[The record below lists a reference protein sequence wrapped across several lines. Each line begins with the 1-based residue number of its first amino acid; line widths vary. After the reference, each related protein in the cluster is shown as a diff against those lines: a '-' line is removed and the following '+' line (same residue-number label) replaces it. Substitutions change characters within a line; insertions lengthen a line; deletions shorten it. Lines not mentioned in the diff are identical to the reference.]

1 MVSSLRNRFALI
13 VFIGAL
19 LIPAVAGN
27 LRGLTHVLVCE
38 EPISR
43 PFFVQILDG
52 EVTVGSALVVTDEAA
67 SACRGLSVDL
77 RASLEGDRLD
87 LDVVLTNETELP
99 WSGTVGLAV
108 ETEGAD
114 AVIPART
121 GTVEAASTS
130 TVTLSVHLSEG
141 VTGIDGTLLLGP

>member
-1 MVSSLRNRFALI
+1 MVSSLRNRLALV
-13 VFIGAL
+13 VFIGVL

-52 EVTVGSALVVTDEAA
+52 EATVGSAIVVTDEAT

-77 RASLEGDRLD
+77 RAALDGDRLD
-87 LDVVLTNETELP
+87 LEVLLTNETDLS
-99 WSGTVGLAV
+99 WRGTVGLAV

-114 AVIPART
+114 VIIPART
-121 GTVEAASTS
+121 GTVDASSTS
-130 TVTLSVHLSEG
+130 SVTLSVNLSEG
-141 VTGIDGTLLLGP
+141 ITDIDGTLLLGP

>member
-1 MVSSLRNRFALI
+1 MVPSLRNRFALA

-38 EPISR
+38 EPISQ

-52 EVTVGSALVVTDEAA
+52 EATVGSSFVLDDEAT
-67 SACRGLSVDL
+67 SACGGISVDL
-77 RASLEGDRLD
+77 RSALDGDRLD
-87 LDVVLTNETELP
+87 LEVILTNDTDLS
-99 WSGTVGLAV
+99 WSGTVGLTVATAGV
-108 ETEGAD
+108 D

-121 GTVEAASTS
+121 GTVGPATTS
-130 TVTLSVHLSEG
+130 SVTLTMNLDDG
-141 VTGIDGTLLLGP
+141 VTDIDGTLLLGP